1 MKIIFIKLEAMRNTL
16 NDFLKKIVRQIKVI
30 HPLINEFKYELQ
42 FFFRQVFKISHEDHL
57 YFLKKI
63 KLSKPEQEYIFID
76 IGANRGQTI
85 QSVRMLKK
93 FKIISFEPIS
103 FLYKKII
110 KKYKCD
116 YLNTF
121 CFGLSN
127 KESIEYIH
135 TPFYNKVP
143 FYGLSS
149 LSREESLNFFK
160 EDRFLFFNSRLLKV
174 KRLQIKIKTLDS
186 FNLDCDFLKADVQ
199 GNELNTIKGAIETI
213 KKSQPFI
220 ILERPSK
227 DLEVEFLKQFGYKPY
242 IFEKGIFYRGFNS
255 YNVIFMKEK
264 HKKMFNKNLFQ

>member
-1 MKIIFIKLEAMRNTL
+1 MSKKLN
-16 NDFLKKIVRQIKVI
+16 NYLKKIVRQIKVI
-30 HPLINEFKYELQ
+30 HPSINELKYDLQ
-42 FFFRQVFKISHEDHL
+42 FFFRKLFNISHEDHL

-63 KLSKPEQEYIFID
+63 KLSKKEKEYIFID

-85 QSVRMLKK
+85 QSVRMLRK
-93 FKIISFEPIS
+93 FTMISFEPIS
-103 FLYKKII
+103 YLYKKII
-110 KKYKCD
+110 KKYKNND
-116 YLNTF
+116 IKAF

-127 KESIEYIH
+127 KESIECIH

-149 LSREESLNFFK
+149 LSREETLNFFK
-160 EDRFLFFNSRLLKV
+160 EDRFLFFNSGLLKV
-174 KRLQIKIKTLDS
+174 KKFQIHIKTLDS

-242 IFEKGIFYRGFNS
+242 IFEKGIFSKGFNS

-264 HKKMFNKNLFQ
+264 HKKMFNKKLFQ